1 MHADVTF
8 CLLEQRSPD
17 RADHPFTA
25 TMMRHFEK
33 LGTPLRT
40 LSSYP
45 GTHTQT
51 QRFQEAGYDL
61 VECQSLW
68 ALWGD
73 PRFLSPSQRMALDE
87 IEPFDEWE
95 EFALFASHYGLV
107 VAQTGDEVLIPCL
120 PEEMDRRGSEV
131 SNFSDLST
139 RTVSPHREENQWFA
153 YKYAPNPPGEGR
165 THHGSAYLTP
175 DQKAIAVHGGIG
187 TRGRQSTTTVYAST
201 ADENLQPAV
210 APEDIKA
217 RCCHTVSTLQNG
229 QNLLCGGRTSPN
241 APFKDAWLQ
250 TGDKW
255 ERIED
260 MPEPRFRH
268 RAAAVVFPDNT
279 HGAVVFGGK
288 VSASK
293 VAHDVLIWNPASGW
307 SVLRSLRQDPMPRFG
322 ATFARLGFNHGVMMG
337 GMRQDG
343 IICQGLWRW
352 RLIVRNSVVQGIKF
366 KSSTALDS
374 SAGMYPWIGRLGAS
388 FSVIRSELIVIGGVA
403 KLGTIPKEYE
413 VMSFTG
419 SFSAFMD
426 TEKEMELRVM
436 CVTPKLE
443 PGAPRP
449 LYIGHSTH
457 RTAIE
462 TTFILGGGC
471 TCFSFGS
478 YWNQGTWHLHDREI
492 GVNAPWGVI
501 KSKPEIAERPTRP
514 RSTAALMNGT
524 ETPISLTVEPAT
536 ISDESDFQSL
546 LKLAQPKIITNLDIG
561 PCTNTWSP
569 EYLKSKTSPGRKV
582 VIHSS
587 PSSTMNFQRKDSF
600 TYTTLPFHAF
610 LNIISS
616 SDADLQPHMYLRSIS
631 ATPTTTSSL
640 LETDWPEIA
649 SDFHLPQSLSYITQN
664 IHSSPL
670 RISTNLA
677 MFLHYDVM
685 ANILF
690 HISSSSNSTTASSAE
705 LAKHL
710 ILFPPS
716 DIPHLVFPH
725 GSTTSSLDLF
735 PSSSSPAS
743 SPITS
748 ATTPKYPAH
757 THPHLVTLPP
767 NTALFIPP
775 FWSHTAAPC
784 APGIVNISVNV
795 FFNSL
800 PKQLYAAG
808 RDVYAN
814 RDLAAYVDG
823 RRDLD
828 KIARRFGSRS
838 KDIGRKGGAQGEAH
852 DEEAGGMPKEIAK
865 AYLFRLADELRDRAE
880 TL

>member
-1 MHADVTF
+1 
-8 CLLEQRSPD
+8 
-17 RADHPFTA
+17 
-25 TMMRHFEK
+25 
-33 LGTPLRT
+33 
-40 LSSYP
+40 
-45 GTHTQT
+45 
-51 QRFQEAGYDL
+51 
-61 VECQSLW
+61 
-68 ALWGD
+68 
-73 PRFLSPSQRMALDE
+73 MALDE

-107 VAQTGDEVLIPCL
+107 VAQTGEEILIPCL

-139 RTVSPHREENQWFA
+139 RTVSPHRAENEWFA
-153 YKYAPNPPGEGR
+153 YKYAPTAPEEGR

-175 DQKAIAVHGGIG
+175 DQNSIAVHGGIG
-187 TRGRQSTTTVYAST
+187 MRGRQTTTTVYAST
-201 ADENLQPAV
+201 ADKDVHPTV
-210 APEDIKA
+210 APEDITA

-229 QNLLCGGRTSPN
+229 QVLLCGGRASPD

-250 TGDKW
+250 TDDKW
-255 ERIED
+255 ERVED

-268 RAAAVVFPDNT
+268 RVAPVVFPDNT
-279 HGAVVFGGK
+279 HGAIVFGGK

-366 KSSTALDS
+366 KTSTALDS

-413 VMSFTG
+413 IMSFMG

-426 TEKEMELRVM
+426 TEKEMELRVI
-436 CVTPKLE
+436 CVSPKLE
-443 PGAPRP
+443 PDAPRP

-457 RTAIE
+457 RTALE
-462 TTFILGGGC
+462 TTFIVGGGC

-478 YWNQGTWHLHDREI
+478 YWNPGTWHLHDREI
-492 GVNAPWGVI
+492 GVNAPWGVV
-501 KSKPEIAERPTRP
+501 KSKAQTDERPTRP
-514 RSTAALMNGT
+514 RSTTALMNGT
-524 ETPISLTVEPAT
+524 ETPISFNVEPTT
-536 ISDESDFQSL
+536 ISSEADSQSML
-546 LKLAQPKIITNLDIG
+546 RSHQPKLITNLDIG
-561 PCTNTWSP
+561 PCTDTWNP
-569 EYLKSKTSPGRKV
+569 AYLKSKTSPHRKA

-587 PSSTMNFQRKDSF
+587 PTSTMNFQHKDSF

-610 LNIISS
+610 LSIISS
-616 SDADLQPHMYLRSIS
+616 SDVDLQPHMYLRSIS
-631 ATPTTTSSL
+631 ATPTTIPSL

-649 SDFHLPQSLSYITQN
+649 PDFHLPHSLSYIAQN

-685 ANILF
+685 ANVLF
-690 HISSSSNSTTASSAE
+690 HVSSSSSSPSTTSPNE
-705 LAKHL
+705 FVKHL

-716 DIPHLVFPH
+716 DISNLSFPH
-725 GSTTSSLDLF
+725 GSTNSTLDIFPSTSPTSS
-735 PSSSSPAS
+735 P
-743 SPITS
+743 
-748 ATTPKYPAH
+748 TTFVTAPTYPAH
-757 THPHLVTLPP
+757 THPHLVNLPP

-775 FWSHTAAPC
+775 LWSHTAAPS
-784 APGIVNISVNV
+784 APGIVNISVNL
-795 FFNSL
+795 FFYSL

-808 RDVYAN
+808 RDVYGN
-814 RDLAAYVDG
+814 RDLVAYEDG
-823 RRDLD
+823 RRDVD
-828 KIARRFGSRS
+828 KIARRFGSRA
-838 KDIGRKGGAQGEAH
+838 KELGRKGGVKGEGH
-852 DEEAGGMPKEIAK
+852 KGEAGGMPKEIAR
-865 AYLFRLADELRDRAE
+865 AYLLRLADELRDRAE